1 MNESE
6 LLLFKLLNYF
16 RMLAV
21 FFDWFILVL
30 LITEALMS
38 SRIRLLM
45 TPISDFDGFIRR
57 HVGWSEKFGLWSF
70 SVTNAPFVANF
81 SMRSSNF
88 SRSAILAD
96 FALSSPTSLSFDFL

>member
-6 LLLFKLLNYF
+6 LLLFKLLNHF
-16 RMLAV
+16 RTLAV
-21 FFDWFILVL
+21 FFYWFVLVL
-30 LITEALMS
+30 LITEALIA

-57 HVGWSEKFGLWSF
+57 HVGWSEKFCLWSF
-70 SVTNAPFVANF
+70 SVTNASLVANF